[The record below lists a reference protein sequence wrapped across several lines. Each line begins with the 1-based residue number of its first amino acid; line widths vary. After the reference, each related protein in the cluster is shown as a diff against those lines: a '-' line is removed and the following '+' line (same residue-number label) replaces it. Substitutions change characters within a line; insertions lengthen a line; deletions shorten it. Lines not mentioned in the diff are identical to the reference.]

1 MKPYNIDIM
10 KGILIGAD
18 YDIQVKPQRGTDGR
32 ITGGLVI
39 GNSIYQNQALI
50 IGAHKG
56 EIKEYPAVGVG
67 ITDMLLDHNPLAW
80 RTEIREQLE
89 LDGQTVDD
97 IQVSNTG
104 ISIDAHY

>member
-1 MKPYNIDIM
+1 M

-18 YDIQVKPQRGTDGR
+18 YDVQVNPQRNVDKK
-32 ITGGLVI
+32 IISGLVI
-39 GNSIYQNQALI
+39 GNTIYQNQALI

-56 EIKEYPAVGVG
+56 ELKEYPAVGVG
-67 ITDMLLDHNPLAW
+67 ITEMLLDHNPLAW

-97 IQVSNTG
+97 VQVSNTG
-104 ISIDAHY
+104 ISVDAHY